1 MNEPNTGVIKHIFV
15 VANTSR
21 GQVKP
26 FLLTREQQRNIVEFL
41 LNRHGSGIPV
51 THESISGLGV
61 AASQSDR
68 KVA

>member
-1 MNEPNTGVIKHIFV
+1 MNEPENSAIKHIFV

-26 FLLTREQQRNIVEFL
+26 FLLTREQQRKIVEFL
-41 LNRHGSGIPV
+41 LTRHGSGISV
-51 THESISGLGV
+51 TRESIRGLGV
-61 AASQSDR
+61 AASQPDL